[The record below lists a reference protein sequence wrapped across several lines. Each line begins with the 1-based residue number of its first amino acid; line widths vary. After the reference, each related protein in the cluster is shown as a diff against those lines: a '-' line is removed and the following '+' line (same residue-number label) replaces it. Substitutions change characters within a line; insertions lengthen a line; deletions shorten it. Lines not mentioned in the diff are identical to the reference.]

1 MAVGGSGS
9 CWPNKLEKSL
19 LRARGFVTI
28 GLMKSHLTLKSLLA
42 AALLPSAGILAGE
55 PVQMSAKGVAP
66 TVEPAEYEANR
77 GLLTL
82 EGPTGMFINPTSAT
96 LPAGAFTAQYCFF
109 LPDFDFDD
117 TIGHGILISYGVT
130 DWLEIGGL
138 ANFLGDAPGGGTDFA
153 AGPMARVRL
162 LKHDGWIPQ
171 FSVGGYGKIGAET
184 IEQASAFAAL
194 TERFEVAAGPVESVA
209 FHAGVRETWTDDDDS
224 FRGYFGL
231 EIQLPARFYIV
242 GEIATESSIDDDIPW
257 AAGIQWR
264 AGGVNISSAAVEH
277 GDGGDVGFFFG
288 IGTQF

>member
-1 MAVGGSGS
+1 V
-9 CWPNKLEKSL
+9 
-19 LRARGFVTI
+19 VTI
-28 GLMKSHLTLKSLLA
+28 ALMKPKTAFKFLLA
-42 AALLPSAGILAGE
+42 AASCIASGVMAGE
-55 PVQMSAKGVAP
+55 PVQLSSKAVSP
-66 TVEPAEYEANR
+66 TVEAVDYEANR

-82 EGPTGMFINPTSAT
+82 QGPSGMFINPTSAT

-117 TIGHGILISYGVT
+117 TIGHGALLAYGVT
-130 DWLEIGGL
+130 DWLELGAL
-138 ANFLGDAPGGGTDFA
+138 ANFLQDAPGGGTDFA

-184 IEQASAFAAL
+184 FEQASAFAAL
-194 TERFEVAAGPVESVA
+194 TERFEVQAGPVESVA
-209 FHAGVRETWTDDDDS
+209 FHAGARETWTEDNDS

-231 EIQLPARFYIV
+231 EIQLPARVYLV
-242 GEIATESSIDDDIPW
+242 GEIATESSVDEVIPW
-257 AAGIQWR
+257 AAGFQWR
-264 AGGVNISSAAVEH
+264 AGGINISSSVIEQ